1 MIGLIRNVFVAVAIV
16 GFLVSGCSGEEPVEN
31 SDSVTCAVKPV
42 NPNGDSELSIL
53 MREMAVWTDS
63 CKAAIMYDRTIPA
76 KPEKLNTLH
85 TAKRTDENINE
96 SIYASMATLYQ
107 SKVTAFES
115 ANEVND
121 VELFNGMVDACVS
134 CHNNFCQGPLVRI
147 NKMYIPTK

>member
-1 MIGLIRNVFVAVAIV
+1 MRYFFVALLGAL
-16 GFLVSGCSGEEPVEN
+16 LVIACSDNEGTTEN
-31 SDSVTCAVKPV
+31 TDSANCAVKPV

-63 CKAAIMYDRTIPA
+63 CKAAVMYNRTIPA

-96 SIYASMATLYQ
+96 SVYASMATLYQ